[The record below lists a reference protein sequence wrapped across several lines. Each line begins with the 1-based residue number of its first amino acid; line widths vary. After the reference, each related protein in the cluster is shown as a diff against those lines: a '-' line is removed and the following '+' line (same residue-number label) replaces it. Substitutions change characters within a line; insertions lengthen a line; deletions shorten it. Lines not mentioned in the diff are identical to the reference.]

1 VKRYTE
7 GIVHSYEQRL
17 ETIWSMTVNR
27 VHVLDFEGLTPRMRQ
42 DLAVRL
48 RMVYTR
54 EGQQVMSDT
63 EMGLDVVD
71 TLCFLLG
78 GIRRRMTWRQF
89 ILALGLH
96 TDPEMAE
103 AGHAEGRKTG
113 ARFSGGHFIGRLA
126 MHFGLVSNEGLKG
139 LQVVTQELPLINLHE
154 LGRLNICS
162 RYRDTWAWV
171 AQGPERQ
178 QVVAAGA
185 HGADT
190 ASPAADEG
198 AQEILPINDRIL
210 SLQSFYPELF
220 NWNYL

>member
-1 VKRYTE
+1 
-7 GIVHSYEQRL
+7 
-17 ETIWSMTVNR
+17 
-27 VHVLDFEGLTPRMRQ
+27 
-42 DLAVRL
+42 
-48 RMVYTR
+48 
-54 EGQQVMSDT
+54 
-63 EMGLDVVD
+63 
-71 TLCFLLG
+71 
-78 GIRRRMTWRQF
+78 
-89 ILALGLH
+89 
-96 TDPEMAE
+96 MAE
-103 AGHAEGRKTG
+103 DRHAEGRKTG

-126 MHFGLVSNEGLKG
+126 MHFGLVSNEGLRG

-198 AQEILPINDRIL
+198 AQEIPAQAQAPPPPLPTPQPWTISKKIERIEEEMCDLRHDVVGLRGVIESFTTEQSRVSTWLINCMTQLMDASSHPYQAFDSTLVGSSRIPYQRRVKPWTGDA
-210 SLQSFYPELF
+210 STSAAPHADD
-220 NWNYL
+220 